1 MPRAGISLFR
11 RIERALETIAPG
23 SIPLKTI
30 HTAADFLA
38 DNFADEFSA
47 ASPPADDQTLVV
59 VKRRAPELEEI
70 PA

>member
-1 MPRAGISLFR
+1 MPRSGISLFR
-11 RIERALETIAPG
+11 RIERALETIALG
-23 SIPLKTI
+23 STPVKTI

-38 DNFADEFSA
+38 DNFVDEFSA